1 MSGAEAERAQRAASG
16 SSFYWG
22 MRVLPQDKREAM
34 YAIYRFCRAVDDI
47 ADDTMVLD
55 AAARAT
61 ELGSWGDGIVALFAG
76 MPSGKA
82 AFLESPV
89 KSFELR
95 ESDFLSVIEGMQ
107 MDASGT
113 MVAPDLATLD
123 HYCDCVASAVGR
135 LSIKVFGMDETP
147 GFALAHHLGRA
158 LQLTNILR
166 DLDEDAELGRLYLP
180 RELLEAASILIAS
193 PSEVIAHPAI
203 DSVCRGVAELATRH
217 YAETDK
223 VLRSQPRGDLRPPRL
238 MQAVYAA
245 TLERMQKHGWAPPRQ
260 RVRVSKVMSIAL
272 VLRYMF
278 AT

>member
-1 MSGAEAERAQRAASG
+1 MTGAEAEHAQRAASG

-22 MRVLPQDKREAM
+22 MRVLPRDKREGM

-47 ADDTMVLD
+47 ADDTTALD
-55 AAARAT
+55 AGARAA
-61 ELGSWGDGIVALFAG
+61 ELRLWGDAIAALFAG
-76 MPSGKA
+76 VPSDKA

-89 KSFELR
+89 KSFGLR
-95 ESDFLSVIEGMQ
+95 ERDFLSVIEGMQ

-113 MVAPDLATLD
+113 MVAPDLAMLD

-180 RELLEAASILIAS
+180 LEFLEAASIRIAS
-193 PSEVIAHPAI
+193 PSEMIADPAI
-203 DSVCRGVAELATRH
+203 DPVCCGVAHLAGRH
-217 YAETDK
+217 YAEADK
-223 VLRSQPRGDLRPPRL
+223 VIRSQPRGDLRPPRL

-245 TLERMQKHGWAPPRQ
+245 TLVRMQKRGWAPPRE
-260 RVRVSKVMSIAL
+260 RVRVSKGILIAL
-272 VLRYMF
+272 VLRYVF